1 MAWLIL
7 KPPSLS
13 LVVLCDAFISL
24 FSFVFV
30 ATSLRYKTCAVFL
43 LVCISVAFGISEL
56 CHRQS
61 NQFESIPLPLKE
73 ALLSGAVTQPRQAHF
88 SLQVH
93 LRGVFPSS
101 ACKGPPC
108 LRGACEN
115 LTRLLALGCGVVLFG
130 LPGLHPGLQ

>member
-1 MAWLIL
+1 M
-7 KPPSLS
+7 
-13 LVVLCDAFISL
+13 
-24 FSFVFV
+24 
-30 ATSLRYKTCAVFL
+30 
-43 LVCISVAFGISEL
+43 

-88 SLQVH
+88 PLQVH

-108 LRGACEN
+108 LRGACES

-130 LPGLHPGLQ
+130 LPGLHPGLQQVDVSLPLLTEVNSRVTLVLHTCPLAFGL